1 MKTYTT
7 LLFDADGTL
16 LDFKKTEK
24 NALEYTFSKHN
35 IPLTPKTLE
44 LYESINSKLW
54 KQFEEGI
61 IDKKTVVY
69 TRFGKLFKELEIDED
84 GIAFENEYQAAL
96 ARGGYLLEYAKDI
109 LENLSKRYSL
119 YIVTNGVS
127 QTQYSR
133 LNSTDIKKYFKDV
146 FVSEDVGYQK
156 PMKEYFDYCFERID
170 NFDMEKTLI
179 IGDSLTSDIKGGIN
193 VNIDTCWYNPSHL
206 EQPKDINIT
215 YVIHDLR
222 ELLELL

>member
-24 NALEYTFSKHN
+24 YALEYTFSKYH
-35 IPLTPKTLE
+35 IPLTDDTLE
-44 LYESINSKLW
+44 KYENINSKLW

-69 TRFGKLFKELEIDED
+69 TRFVELFKKLGIEED
-84 GIAFENEYQAAL
+84 GVAFEDEYQAAL
-96 ARGGYLLEYAKDI
+96 GRGGYLLEDVHDI
-109 LENLSKRYSL
+109 LQELSKNYSL

-133 LNSTDIKKYFKDV
+133 LKSTDIQKYFKDV
-146 FVSEDVGYQK
+146 FVSEDIGYQK
-156 PMKEYFDYCFERID
+156 PQKEYFDYCFKRIED
-170 NFDMEKTLI
+170 LDLNTTLI
-179 IGDSLTSDIKGGIN
+179 IGDSLTSDIQGGIN
-193 VNIDTCWYNPSHL
+193 VNIDTCWYNPDSIRKP
-206 EQPKDINIT
+206 QNMDIT
-215 YVIHDLR
+215 YIIHDLHD
-222 ELLELL
+222 LLKLL